1 MNKKFSTLMASLLL
15 AGGLFSTANAMNLAE
30 AEAGRYYQI
39 KQTGTWNSTGWTV
52 PTDNSFGTYMW
63 YYDEDSKRVEM
74 VSTVPAGKEDN
85 SYWRID
91 KVQNKEGYYTFTSK
105 SGYKFSVKVG
115 DATISEFTMG
125 GYTQKDGVGLNPLYF
140 DLDDKAEGN
149 SHYVNCIDE
158 SGEFPLVGATDAAR
172 GFDATPVDP
181 TSFSADD
188 LNAFLGKNVGF
199 KMTIGYLK
207 DNDANKY
214 TAYEGLEG
222 NPFDGLLYAE
232 ALTKGGY
239 MLRKGG
245 KDGDIIV
252 LLNDN
257 YNKQNTDVEGTDGFK
272 FTTMT
277 PEAFDLQ
284 VKRDNAA
291 KENNKDEKNE
301 KKPVVINSYKFQIS
315 QQVGSNDLEVAIGN
329 KLNMELIVS
338 KFGTQ
343 TVLTTAASK
352 KDGEATYNN
361 STNKTY
367 VRLGGKNLVD
377 MTKFAGKVYYSFI
390 NEDGEVAGAN
400 CSEKK
405 TVITDY
411 LRKNAQ
417 ANMPEGQW
425 VLTSVDTKTGVA
437 TFSNRE
443 SKQTFTIALNTFYT
457 TDEAGVYEIGGE
469 LYTINTVAMADA
481 DKGYA
486 DFGNTILK
494 HYTIGVY
501 SPVWGGVANFV
512 ENHASA
518 NHQIGLD
525 INDATVWKLT
535 PNAAERKV
543 NEITDKLDAETDS
556 VYVIND
562 YVLWNTTNKVFDT
575 KQDTLKVVSYMIQNA
590 ENGEYMAYANASDK
604 KFYTCKKSDAK
615 AFAFKKV
622 GDSYNMVEVVLHN
635 GTTGSKIEGGKVYGG
650 DSANKGLLN
659 KVSCIYDRVENDLIR
674 VSTGDINL
682 YRRVKNGMDTISIY
696 RAENASQLLFEKE
709 TFLGWANDNQ
719 FDFAPAMLADTA
731 YVEEGAIRPQYMLV
745 VGKPISITK
754 GTQELCP
761 ICGKPEC
768 EHSKATYDTVEGRY
782 LVNLKDSAIAFDAKN
797 IHAVNPY
804 MNTEKYYRLGF
815 VPAKRVNK
823 TLTIT
828 STGKELNIGT
838 PDYNEAKFA
847 FKYVNEAEGTFKIET
862 ADFARTGA
870 DRGKMLENPGYL
882 KTMNGVIVV
891 VSDEKDADIFNMN
904 EDEHRNPTAN
914 ESINAANVVVAGV
927 NGAIVVKGAEGKNVI
942 VSTILGKVVANET
955 IASDNA
961 TIAAPAGIVVVSVDG
976 ESFKVVVK

>member
-1 MNKKFSTLMASLLL
+1 MNKKFSTLMAGLLL
-15 AGGLFSTANAMNLAE
+15 AGGVFSTANAMNLTE

-52 PTDNSFGTYMW
+52 PTGNDFGTYMW
-63 YYDEDSKRVEM
+63 YYNEDSKRVEM
-74 VSTVPAGKEDN
+74 VNTVPTGKEDN

-91 KVQNKEGYYTFTSK
+91 EKDGYYTFTSK
-105 SGYKFSVKVG
+105 SGKVFTVTVG
-115 DATISEFTMG
+115 DATISKFKMG
-125 GYTQKDGVGLNPLYF
+125 GYCQQDGVDINPLYF
-140 DLDDKAEGN
+140 DLDDKVEGN

-172 GFDATPVDP
+172 GFDATPVP
-181 TSFSADD
+181 ATEFSADD
-188 LNAFLGKNVGF
+188 LNAFLGAEVGF

-207 DNDANKY
+207 DNKADKY

-222 NPFDGLLYAE
+222 NPFDGLLYADD
-232 ALTKGGY
+232 TKMSDGY
-239 MLRKGG
+239 KLRKGG

-257 YNKQNTDVEGTDGFK
+257 YNKQNADVIKGVNGYK
-272 FTTMT
+272 FATMT
-277 PEAFDLQ
+277 PEAFNLQ
-284 VKRDNAA
+284 VQRDNAQTDA
-291 KENNKDEKNE
+291 T
-301 KKPVVINSYKFQIS
+301 KKVIKSYKFQIS

-329 KLNMELIVS
+329 NMELIVS

-361 STNKTY
+361 ATNKTY
-367 VRLGGKNLVD
+367 VRLGGNNLVD

-400 CSEKK
+400 CNEFK
-405 TVITDY
+405 TAITDY

-425 VLTSVDTKTGVA
+425 VLTSVKDGEA

-443 SKQTFTIALNTFYT
+443 SKQTFTIELNKFYT
-457 TDEAGVYEIGGE
+457 TEEAGVYEINGE

-525 INDATVWKLT
+525 IEDATVWKLSANDT
-535 PNAAERKV
+535 EAKFSP
-543 NEITDKLDAETDS
+543 ITDAKTEETDS
-556 VYVIND
+556 VYVINE
-562 YVLWNTTNKVFDT
+562 YVLWNTTNKVYDT
-575 KQDTLKVVSYMIQNA
+575 KKDTLKVVSYMIQNA

-604 KFYTCKKSDAK
+604 KFYTCKKSEAQ

-622 GDSYNMVEVVLHN
+622 GDSYNMVEVVLHD
-635 GTTGSKIEGGKVYGG
+635 GTTGAKIEGGKVYGG